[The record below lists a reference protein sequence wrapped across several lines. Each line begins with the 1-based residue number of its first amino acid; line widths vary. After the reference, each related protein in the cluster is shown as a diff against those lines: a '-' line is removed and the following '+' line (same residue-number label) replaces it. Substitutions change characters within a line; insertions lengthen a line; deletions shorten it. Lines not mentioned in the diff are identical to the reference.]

1 MPRRWGTPTLV
12 SMCLYMQMY
21 VLKAVQSD
29 WLDLSGFLG
38 WVIVTIYNTGVV
50 AWRGVSDSVVIQ

>member
-1 MPRRWGTPTLV
+1 
-12 SMCLYMQMY
+12 MY
-21 VLKAVQSD
+21 ILAAVQSD

-50 AWRGVSDSVVIQ
+50 AWRGVSNSVVIQMKALVFQVGYCWGYCWD